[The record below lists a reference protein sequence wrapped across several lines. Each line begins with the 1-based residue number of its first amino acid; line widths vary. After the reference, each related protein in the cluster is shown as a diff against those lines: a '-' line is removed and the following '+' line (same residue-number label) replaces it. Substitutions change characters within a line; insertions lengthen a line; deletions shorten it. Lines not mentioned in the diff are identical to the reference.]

1 MYRNSSRDYAQ
12 TVSYANYIPVDVI
25 ASFAKTGGTKPL
37 YLRYENSEQELI
49 TVPIE
54 IVTNEKGFMDN
65 VEFICR
71 VQIEDRYKEITLIYL
86 MKEIRWVIK
95 GNKAIYP

>member
-1 MYRNSSRDYAQ
+1 MYKNSSKDYAQ
-12 TVSYANYIPVDVI
+12 FVSHSNYVPVDII

-37 YLRYENSEQELI
+37 YLRYENKEQELI

-54 IVTNEKGFMDN
+54 IVSKEKGFMN
-65 VEFICR
+65 SVEFICK
-71 VQIEDRYKEITLIYL
+71 VQVGEIYKEITLIYL

-95 GNKAIYP
+95 GKEF